1 VDRFTAVT
9 PRSQEERLAL
19 NEARVREVNETIE
32 SANVKLGPAPGEDGL
47 ELHILCECG
56 TRGCDQIVEISSEEY
71 REVRGEP
78 TRFVVVPG
86 HEEARIERIVK
97 EKRRFAI
104 VEKIGAAAKI
114 AERTDPESPGTPS
127 AL

>member
-1 VDRFTAVT
+1 VT
-9 PRSQEERLAL
+9 PRSHEERLAL

-32 SANVKLGPAPGEDGL
+32 RANEKLGPAPGEDGL
-47 ELHILCECG
+47 ALNILCECG

-71 REVRGEP
+71 REVRAEP

-86 HEEARIERIVK
+86 HEQAEIERIV
-97 EKRRFAI
+97 EDRRRFAV
-104 VEKIGAAAKI
+104 VEKIGPAAKV
-114 AERTDPESPGTPS
+114 AERTDPENPAATS